1 MKALRVVIACGGT
14 GGHLFPGLAVAETL
28 KGRGHEVLLI
38 VSEKEIDTIA
48 LKAHP
53 DFRVEK
59 VPSIGMPS
67 LLSPAFVRFLR
78 RSWEGFGYCKNAYRK
93 FRPSVVLGM
102 GGFTSTAP
110 ILAARQQKLPT
121 FIHESNAIPGR
132 ANKLTARF
140 ATRVL
145 LGFRSCAAH
154 FPARECVVTG
164 TPVRRTLGSPLERAA
179 ALASFHLEEN
189 RRTLLVMG
197 GSQGASGINQMLFKC
212 APLLKDH
219 APADHSPNRRA
230 RRPPGRRQLP
240 TGRHSPIRRVFPSS
254 HGGRLFRRRSRDFA
268 RGGGQ
273 PERAF
278 AVRPRIHSHPLS
290 LRDRRSPNHNANVFV
305 DDGAAEMQQERQREP
320 GGVLR
325 AHREPS
331 DRPSSSRTD
340 GSRRAGYPPPPCRRE
355 RRRRNRARSRGR
367 LKDFSDESRDSD
379 GILNRSLR
387 AGCI

>member
-145 LGFRSCAAH
+145 LGFRACAAH

-189 RRTLLVMG
+189 RRTLLIMG
-197 GSQGASGINQMLFKC
+197 GSQGASGINQILFKC

-219 APADHSPNRRA
+219 PLQIIHLTGERDDRLAAANYQREGIPQYVAPFHHRMEDAYSAADLVISRA
-230 RRPPGRRQLP
+230 GAA
-240 TGRHSPIRRVFPSS
+240 S
-254 HGGRLFRRRSRDFA
+254 
-268 RGGGQ
+268 
-273 PERAF
+273 
-278 AVRPRIHSHPLS
+278 LS
-290 LRDRRSPNHNANVFV
+290 ELSQFGLASILVPYPYATDDHQTHNANVFV
-305 DDGAAEMQQERQREP
+305 DDGASELQQERSASPEAFSALI
-320 GGVLR
+320 VNLLTD
-325 AHREPS
+325 HR
-331 DRPSSSRTD
+331 
-340 GSRRAGYPPPPCRRE
+340 RRE
-355 RRRRNRARSRGR
+355 QMAAAARA
-367 LKDFSDESRDSD
+367 
-379 GILNRSLR
+379 ILPRHAAENVANEIER
-387 AGCI
+387 AAAAG